1 MNDAIL
7 VTGATGFIGAHLVS
21 ALGQQGHCVYRHSS
35 ANGDI
40 ARCPLEFEGVR
51 HAFHLA
57 GKSFVPDSWESPREF
72 YDVNVLGTVNVLEFC
87 RQRQIP
93 LTFVSSYVYGKPH
106 YLPITE
112 DHPLQP
118 LNPYSHSKILAEQAV
133 RYFAVQ
139 FGVRSSIVR
148 PFNIFGPGQD
158 ERFLI
163 PTIIRQALDP
173 RVDRIIVKDVRQ
185 KRDYLHVRDLVSLLI
200 STLARPDG
208 GVYNAGSG
216 RAISIPELAEQVN
229 ACLGGHKPLYSVD
242 QARPEETLEVV
253 ADITR
258 AAEELSWEPRIRFG
272 DGLRETIEW
281 AQART
286 AAASR

>member
-1 MNDAIL
+1 
-7 VTGATGFIGAHLVS
+7 
-21 ALGQQGHCVYRHSS
+21 
-35 ANGDI
+35 
-40 ARCPLEFEGVR
+40 
-51 HAFHLA
+51 
-57 GKSFVPDSWESPREF
+57 
-72 YDVNVLGTVNVLEFC
+72 
-87 RQRQIP
+87 
-93 LTFVSSYVYGKPH
+93 
-106 YLPITE
+106 
-112 DHPLQP
+112 
-118 LNPYSHSKILAEQAV
+118 V

-173 RVDRIIVKDVRQ
+173 RVDRIIVKDVRP